1 MIQMSDVEHA
11 LRVRLATVGRQLF
24 ADGLTHG
31 ASGNISAR
39 IPSTNTCLIK
49 PTGYRFCDLRARL
62 LVNIKTREV
71 LKGTAKP
78 SIETP
83 FHTRLYL
90 QWPEAGGV
98 VHIHPKY
105 CTLLSIINKKIV
117 PMGLDI

>member
-49 PTGYRFCDLRARL
+49 PTGYHFCDLRVCL

-98 VHIHPKY
+98 VHIH
-105 CTLLSIINKKIV
+105 LKI
-117 PMGLDI
+117 LYTSFNNQ

>member
-1 MIQMSDVEHA
+1 M
-11 LRVRLATVGRQLF
+11 
-24 ADGLTHG
+24 
-31 ASGNISAR
+31 
-39 IPSTNTCLIK
+39 
-49 PTGYRFCDLRARL
+49 
-62 LVNIKTREV
+62 NIKTREV